1 MSEQIYNISDEKL
14 YRNRELS
21 WLDFN
26 RRVLAQAQDE
36 TIPIFERLKFTYIF
50 SNNLDEFYMLRIGML
65 MGNLLHNRQS
75 YGEPN
80 SDKIYEVLA
89 AIHTKV
95 KKQIKKKDMA
105 YTAINKQLAN
115 IGIKHLNVCKLTAKE
130 KSFLHA
136 YFLEKVKPFTQPMH
150 ISKTASTPFLE
161 NKKTYIAIQIH
172 ATTNSNIMLV
182 PAFGTFEKII
192 YLPGKQIHYILAE
205 ELIWLFAEEY
215 NTNVT
220 IIEKTIIRITRNAYM
235 DIQQSASYS
244 KENRLE
250 NFEKLR
256 ESNKHEVPVRLEFY
270 LNENNTFL
278 EFLRGKL
285 MLKIDQVYHTK
296 IPLDLSFILDLEYK
310 LKKLGKNNLFYSP
323 LLPQETT
330 MCTQETSILT
340 QVQHKDILISYPFES
355 IDTVFK
361 LLEEAIVDEAT
372 ISIKL
377 SLYRLASDSKFIAY
391 LIEAAKNGKETI
403 AIVELR
409 AKMDEQN
416 NIQWAKKLIDAGV
429 KVVYGIPDY
438 KVHSKMLLI
447 TRKINNELTYIT
459 NIGTGN
465 YNETTAEQYTDL
477 SLITANQS
485 IGSDVDGF
493 FTSIINEEII
503 NDTNFIITAPV
514 TFKPFMLAMIEEEI
528 QHAKNNKAAQIL
540 IKVNAI
546 TDREIIN
553 KLIEAS
559 QYGVIIR
566 LIVRGISCL
575 RPGVRGYT
583 HNITLTSVVG
593 RYLEHSRI
601 YCFGVGERQRV
612 FLSSSDLMVRN
623 TQRRIEV
630 AVPIYDAVVK
640 ARLLQIF
647 HVIYMDNVKANIML
661 ANGKYRKRPQYGK
674 RIDSQLYLY
683 ALSYYWANGGEFSEI
698 YEKVLN
704 GDTANVFVPMW
715 KKILNKIKNIIGL

>member
-36 TIPIFERLKFTYIF
+36 TIPILERLKFTYIF
-50 SNNLDEFYMLRIGML
+50 SNNLDEFYMIRIGTL
-65 MGNLLHNRQS
+65 MDSLLRNQQF
-75 YGEPN
+75 YEEPN
-80 SDKIYEVLA
+80 PDKIYETLA
-89 AIHTKV
+89 SIHVKV
-95 KKQIKKKDMA
+95 KKQIKKKDAA
-105 YTAINKQLAN
+105 YSLVNKQLTN
-115 IGIKHLNVCKLTAKE
+115 IGIQHLNIHKLTLKE
-130 KSFLHA
+130 KKFLHQ
-136 YFLEKVKPFTQPMH
+136 YFLEKIKPFTQPIY
-150 ISKTASTPFLE
+150 ISKTAPTPFIE
-161 NKKTYIAIQIH
+161 NKKLYVAIQIH
-172 ATTNSNIMLV
+172 AASNSNIMLV
-182 PAFGTFEKII
+182 PGFGEFEKIV
-192 YLPGKQIHYILAE
+192 YFPGEQVRYILAE
-205 ELIWLFAEEY
+205 ELIWLFADEY
-215 NTNVT
+215 NENAT
-220 IIEKTIIRITRNAYM
+220 IMEKAIIRVTRNVYINMQENAIYT
-235 DIQQSASYS
+235 
-244 KENRLE
+244 KENYLE
-250 NFEKLR
+250 NFEQLR
-256 ESNKHEVPVRLEFY
+256 QSTKHEIPVRLEFY

-278 EFLRGKL
+278 DFLRGKF
-285 MLKIDQVYHTK
+285 MLKSDQVYHTK
-296 IPLDLSFILDLEYK
+296 TPPDLSFVINLESK
-310 LKKLGKNNLFYSP
+310 LKDSGKNNLFFSP

-330 MCTQETSILT
+330 MLSKQTAILD

-355 IDTVFK
+355 IDTIFK
-361 LLEEAIVDEAT
+361 LFEETIQDEAT

-391 LIEAAKNGKETI
+391 LIEAVRCGKEVTL
-403 AIVELR
+403 VLELR

-416 NIQWAKKLIDAGV
+416 NIEWAKKLIDAGV
-429 KVVYGIPDY
+429 KVVYGLPDY

-447 TRKINNELTYIT
+447 TRKINDQISYIT

-465 YNETTAEQYTDL
+465 YNESTAQQYTDL
-477 SLITANQS
+477 SLITSNQS
-485 IGSDVDGF
+485 IGFDVDAL
-493 FTSIINEEII
+493 FTALINQQTIK
-503 NDTNFIITAPV
+503 DTNVIITAPT

-583 HNITLTSVVG
+583 HNITLTSIVG

-601 YCFGVGERQRV
+601 YCFGVGERQKI

-630 AVPIYDAVVK
+630 AIPIYDTVVK

-647 HVIYMDNVKANIML
+647 DAIYMDNVKANIML

-674 RIDSQLYLY
+674 RVDSQLYLY
-683 ALSYYWANGGEFSEI
+683 AFSYYWANGGDFSQI
-698 YEKVLN
+698 YERILN
-704 GDTANVFVPMW
+704 ENTATIRISKW
-715 KKILNKIKNIIGL
+715 KKMLNKIKNIIGL